1 MEPHGKSPWSLHFIP
16 SYAKASEG
24 YPRTA
29 KSAEAAILRCV
40 KYLAAFCAF
49 IHGHSPRSSAQADK
63 MNILLVPVGEI
74 DKKVIERLQSGLGK
88 IFNKQV
94 EAGQG
99 MSQPDYAYDKKRNQ
113 YLSTAILKV
122 LMEQKEYMVFGKV
135 LGVVDQDLYVPELN
149 FVFGEA
155 GQKAAVIS
163 LTRLR
168 QEFYRLPQD
177 QSLYYRR
184 ALTEAV
190 HELGHTYGLG
200 HCENPRCVMFFS
212 NSLMDTDMKGPEF
225 CSQCKTKLS
234 KVR

>member
-1 MEPHGKSPWSLHFIP
+1 MTRRQRNGIISDKGKRISLAFIILWLGLSFLFGNP
-16 SYAKASEG
+16 SYSEKG
-24 YPRTA
+24 
-29 KSAEAAILRCV
+29 
-40 KYLAAFCAF
+40 
-49 IHGHSPRSSAQADK
+49 IHK
-63 MNILLVPVGEI
+63 MSILLVPVGEI
-74 DKKVIERLQSGLGK
+74 DKKVIERLQSDLGK

-99 MSQPDYAYDKKRNQ
+99 MPHPDYAYNKKRNQ
-113 YLSTAILKV
+113 YLSTAILKT
-122 LMEQKEYMVFGKV
+122 LMEQKEYMAYGKV

-177 QSLYYRR
+177 QNLYHKR

-200 HCENPRCVMFFS
+200 HCRNPHCVMFFS
-212 NSLMDTDMKGPEF
+212 NSLTDTDRKGPEF
-225 CSQCKTKLS
+225 CPECNRKISREK
-234 KVR
+234 